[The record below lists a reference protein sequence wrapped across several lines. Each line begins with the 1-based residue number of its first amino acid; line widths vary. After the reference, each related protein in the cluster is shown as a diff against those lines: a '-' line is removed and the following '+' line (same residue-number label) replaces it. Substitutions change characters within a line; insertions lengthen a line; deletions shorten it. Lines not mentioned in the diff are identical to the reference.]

1 MPEESGFWNRRLSVY
16 QTALHRYFRRHAS
29 RAEEA
34 EDLAQ
39 EVYLRLL
46 RTDEREHGHI
56 ENAQAYL
63 FTVAGNLLKERAVL
77 VARSGAAVP
86 LDESGNDLA
95 TTDPTAEETLYA
107 RSRGRRLW
115 AVVDGLPPRYRA
127 VLLLHYRYG
136 LTYREIGG
144 RVGITPHTVKKYVSH
159 ALVLCRRAL
168 KETGHWP

>member
-1 MPEESGFWNRRLSVY
+1 MPEKSGFWNKRLSVY

-46 RTDEREHGHI
+46 RTDDREHGHI

-63 FTVAGNLLKERAVL
+63 FTVAANLLKERAVL
-77 VARSGAAVP
+77 VARTGAAVP
-86 LDESGNDLA
+86 LDDSKFDLA
-95 TTDPTAEETLYA
+95 GADASPEETLYGHA
-107 RSRGRRLW
+107 RGRRLW
-115 AVVDGLPPRYRA
+115 AVVDELPPRYRA
-127 VLLLHYRYG
+127 VLLLHYRDG
-136 LTYREIGG
+136 MTYREIGNHT
-144 RVGITPHTVKKYVSH
+144 GISAHTVKKYVSH

>member
-1 MPEESGFWNRRLSVY
+1 MPEESRFWNKQLSVY
-16 QTALHRYFRRHAS
+16 QTALRRYFRKHAS

-46 RTDEREHGHI
+46 RTDEREHGHV

-63 FTVAGNLLKERAVL
+63 FTVAANLLKERAVL
-77 VARSGAAVP
+77 AARSGTAVP
-86 LDESGNDLA
+86 LDESGNDLVGSA
-95 TTDPTAEETLYA
+95 PTAEETLYA
-107 RSRGRRLW
+107 HSRGGRLW
-115 AVVDGLPPRYRA
+115 AAVDGLPPRYRA
-127 VLLLHYRYG
+127 VLLLHYGHG
-136 LTYREIGG
+136 LTYREIGS
-144 RVGITPHTVKKYVSH
+144 RVGISAHTVKKYVSH

>member
-1 MPEESGFWNRRLSVY
+1 MPENFWNKRLSVY
-16 QTALHRYFRRHAS
+16 QAALHRYFRRRGS

-46 RTDEREHGHI
+46 RADEREHRHI

-63 FTVAGNLLKERAVL
+63 FTVAANLLRERAVL
-77 VARSGAAVP
+77 AARAGPVVA
-86 LDESGNDLA
+86 LDE
-95 TTDPTAEETLYA
+95 TRTDFAGPDAAPEETLYA
-107 RSRGRRLW
+107 RTRERRLW

-127 VLLLHYRYG
+127 VLLMHYRYG
-136 LTYREIGG
+136 LTYHEIGD
-144 RVGITPHTVKKYVSH
+144 RVGVTAHTVKKYVSH

-168 KETGHWP
+168 KDTGHWP

>member
-1 MPEESGFWNRRLSVY
+1 MPEKSGFWNKRLSVY
-16 QTALHRYFRRHAS
+16 QTALHRYFRRHA

-63 FTVAGNLLKERAVL
+63 FTVAANLLKERAVL
-77 VARSGAAVP
+77 AARAGSSLP
-86 LDESGNDLA
+86 LDESKNDLA
-95 TTDPTAEETLYA
+95 ATDLTPEETFYTHA
-107 RSRGRRLW
+107 RGRRLW
-115 AVVDGLPPRYRA
+115 TVVDGLPPRYRA
-127 VLLLHYRYG
+127 VLLLHYRDG
-136 LTYREIGG
+136 MTYREIGANAG
-144 RVGITPHTVKKYVSH
+144 MSAHTVKKYVSH
-159 ALVLCRRAL
+159 ALGLCRRAL